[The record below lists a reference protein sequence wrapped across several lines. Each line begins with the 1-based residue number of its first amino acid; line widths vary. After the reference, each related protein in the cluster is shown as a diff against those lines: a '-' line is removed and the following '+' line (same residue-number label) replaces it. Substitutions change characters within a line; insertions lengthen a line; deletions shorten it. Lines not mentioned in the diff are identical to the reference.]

1 MSNLFYS
8 SQKILEHIQQKNLA
22 NIAEAVYLSEQEL
35 TGRTRPEILAEVI
48 KRFHVMKDAA
58 LTVIEDPSK
67 VKTKVADASAHK
79 IKKALETPSLK
90 LMSSRIVLKANLY
103 AIAVMECN
111 ASMGR
116 IVAAPTAGSAGILP
130 GCMMAMQEEFNFTD
144 EQIAD
149 AIIVS
154 AGVGIVIASNATF
167 SAAQAGCQAEVGA
180 SSSMTAA
187 AIGHLLGLSPE
198 QIFTASALSLQNMLG
213 LACDPIGGLVEIPC
227 IKRNGFGVANAF
239 NACDMASMGLISEI
253 PFDEVVEAMNN
264 VASNMHSNIRE
275 TAKGGLAI
283 TPTAHKLLG
292 DYLERKR
299 AREKRKLERRAEKE
313 RLKQEQSQ

>member
-8 SQKILEHIQQKNLA
+8 SQKLLELIDTQNLSG
-22 NIAEAVYLSEQEL
+22 IPEAVINSEMQL
-35 TGRTRPEILAEVI
+35 TNRTKDEIYSEIL
-48 KRFHVMKDAA
+48 KRYRVMQEAA
-58 LTVIEDPSK
+58 DTVLNEPSN
-67 VKTKVADASAHK
+67 VKTKIADPSTHK
-79 IKKALETPSLK
+79 IKDALNNPNLK
-90 LMSSRIVLKANLY
+90 LLSSRTTLEANMY

-130 GCMMAMQEEFNFTD
+130 GCLIAMQKNHNFTD
-144 EQIAD
+144 TQIIE
-149 AIIVS
+149 AILVS
-154 AGVGIVIASNATF
+154 AGIGIVIASISTF

-180 SSSMTAA
+180 SSAMTAA
-187 AIGHLLGLSPE
+187 AISHLQGLNPK
-198 QIFTASALSLQNMLG
+198 QIVTAAALSLQNMLG

-239 NACDMASMGLISEI
+239 NASDMAAMGLISEI

-264 VASNMHSNIRE
+264 VAKNMSPNIRE

-283 TPTAHKLLG
+283 APTAKILLG
-292 DYLERKR
+292 KYLAKKR
-299 AREKRKLERRAEKE
+299 ATSDNAPATD
-313 RLKQEQSQ
+313 